1 MRRDSAEDATAL
13 RGDLLE
19 RPPGLGSRATWR
31 RRWLRKIQ
39 LNKLRELVRASI
51 DAEETLESDVGSAV
65 SSGTS
70 LYEDLGA
77 MGGYS
82 VGSLLDSMMV
92 QSSGRTSSSKR
103 AAPVPLFFRHALSD
117 DDDEEDEE
125 EELREE
131 ITDEKEAADFA
142 SAEGE
147 LMYSID
153 TLGRAIGS
161 LSKEMAKNPASFTQL
176 DTRNAE
182 GLSKALSVV
191 LDAAAFSI
199 QDQTKL
205 MALVQSKQSDESDDL
220 DLSASATA
228 SSATYNGGI
237 LDVLEDRKKKAERQ
251 LSDLRKAAVNNKQ
264 NSDMLKQQP
273 LEDRMLA
280 EVNPLDLVYDII
292 ADLSKCVPDTN
303 KDGWVDMTS
312 VISMAKHTWKS
323 HTHKLVQDAIESWED
338 MRVLAR
344 NKNKTS
350 IKLLEPP
357 P

>member
-1 MRRDSAEDATAL
+1 MGLWEEVAE
-13 RGDLLE
+13 
-19 RPPGLGSRATWR
+19 
-31 RRWLRKIQ
+31 
-39 LNKLRELVRASI
+39 
-51 DAEETLESDVGSAV
+51 
-65 SSGTS
+65 
-70 LYEDLGA
+70 
-77 MGGYS
+77 
-82 VGSLLDSMMV
+82 
-92 QSSGRTSSSKR
+92 
-103 AAPVPLFFRHALSD
+103 
-117 DDDEEDEE
+117 
-125 EELREE
+125 
-131 ITDEKEAADFA
+131 EKEAADFA

-147 LMYSID
+147 LVDSID
-153 TLGRAIGS
+153 TLGRAIGT

-323 HTHKLVQDAIESWED
+323 HTHKLVQEAIESWED
-338 MRVLAR
+338 MRVLIR

-350 IKLLEPP
+350 IKFLEPP